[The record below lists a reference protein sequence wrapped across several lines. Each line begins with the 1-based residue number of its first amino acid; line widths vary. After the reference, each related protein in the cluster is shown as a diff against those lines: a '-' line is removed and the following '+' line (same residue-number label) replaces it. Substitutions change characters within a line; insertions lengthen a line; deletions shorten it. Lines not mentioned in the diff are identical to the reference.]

1 MRTTW
6 LTAVLILLTSAS
18 VTVADEAPIAGVV
31 KSIDTAAQT
40 LTVETSARGKARA
53 VVIDVKP
60 ETKIIRFVR
69 GAESNA
75 GFKEQAATLVDV
87 KPGWTV
93 SVATRHQ
100 GDREVAE
107 VVRIVHER

>member
-1 MRTTW
+1 MRAAW
-6 LTAVLILLTSAS
+6 PTAVLVLVTVAS
-18 VTVADEAPIAGVV
+18 VSVADEAPIAGLV
-31 KSIDTAAQT
+31 KTIDTVAQT
-40 LTVETSARGKARA
+40 LTVETSARGKTRI

-69 GAESNA
+69 GTERNA
-75 GFKEQAATLVDV
+75 GFKEQAAGLAEV